1 VKVMETLRIMLVDDH
16 ALFRQG
22 VKSLLD
28 SRPDLEVVASA
39 ANGNEA
45 IALARE
51 CKPDVILM
59 DIEMPDCDGIEATRQ
74 IKQELPEV
82 KIVAL
87 TVVDDDET
95 VFEMIKSG
103 AQGYLLK
110 DLEAQQLFEML
121 EGLRRGNPPLSGQIA
136 AKIIEELTSP
146 ASTAEADTPEVEP
159 LTERELDVLR
169 LLVDGLSNKEI
180 AQALTVT
187 ENTVKTHLTN
197 ILAKLH
203 VRNRIQA
210 AVYAA
215 THGLVDPPDWLD

>member
-1 VKVMETLRIMLVDDH
+1 METLRIMLVDDH

>member
-59 DIEMPDCDGIEATRQ
+59 DIEMPGCDGIEATRR

-87 TVVDDDET
+87 TVVDNDET

-110 DLEAQQLFEML
+110 DLEAQQLFDML
-121 EGLRRGNPPLSGQIA
+121 EGLRQGNPPLSGQIA

-146 ASTAEADTPEVEP
+146 STAETDTPEIEP
-159 LTERELDVLR
+159 LTERELDVLA

-197 ILAKLH
+197 ILTKLH

-215 THGLVDPPDWLD
+215 THGLVDPPDWSD